1 MTDKIFHFVRNHE
14 VPDWQRVGWTAR
26 PALTG
31 THHGEWSTLM
41 EWTGDGEPVKP
52 FYVSHET
59 VPHRVPNSASQER
72 AHERATSG

>member
-14 VPDWQRVGWTAR
+14 VSDWERAGWTSR

-41 EWTGDGEPVKP
+41 EWTAEGEPVKP
-52 FYVSHET
+52 FFVSRET
-59 VPHRVPNSASQER
+59 VSHRVPQNSKVAQ
-72 AHERATSG
+72 AGN